1 MKKIKWSNKELPGLS
16 FEELEKW
23 DYRRLVAR
31 EKALSYSSDPEI
43 LEKRGKAI
51 SKANKGR
58 VNDMSYLNTKQA
70 KDNWRKS
77 IDLDALKQRCKDNAK
92 KRSKLID
99 VFYKGKFVK
108 RYESFYKA
116 SKDLPISLAS
126 ISNMANPNHKTQEVN
141 GYTVKVI
148 KRI

>member
-1 MKKIKWSNKELPGLS
+1 MKKIKWGNKELPGLS

-23 DYRRLVAR
+23 DTRRLVAR
-31 EKALSYSSDPEI
+31 QKALNMSADPEI

-77 IDLDALKQRCKDNAK
+77 IDLEALAERNREMAK
-92 KRSKLID
+92 KRRKSVNIYLDGK
-99 VFYKGKFVK
+99 FYKT
-108 RYESFYKA
+108 YESCLAA
-116 SKDLPISLAS
+116 SKELPISLAS
-126 ISNMANPNHKTQEVN
+126 INNMLNGKTKECK
-141 GYTVKVI
+141 GYTAK
-148 KRI
+148 K